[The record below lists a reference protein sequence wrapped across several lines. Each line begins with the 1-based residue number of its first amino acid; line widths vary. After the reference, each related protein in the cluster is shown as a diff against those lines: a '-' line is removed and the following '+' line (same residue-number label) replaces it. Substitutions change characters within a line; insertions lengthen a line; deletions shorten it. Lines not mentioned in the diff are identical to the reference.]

1 MLTHHGGYPC
11 YYLFVYT
18 IRKTESVC
26 VKEVEEVFF
35 FLIELRFEVG
45 SFVMGKM
52 QLARGDLGR
61 KVT

>member
-1 MLTHHGGYPC
+1 MTHHGDYPC

-35 FLIELRFEVG
+35 FFLIELRFAVG

-52 QLARGDLGR
+52 HLARGDLGR